1 MLQLRARSTNSTYDW
16 NRFRDIEKIMQRE
29 TRCAFIQYMYK
40 SVHTPYE
47 NGKRKK
53 KFYKYI

>member
-1 MLQLRARSTNSTYDW
+1 
-16 NRFRDIEKIMQRE
+16 MQRE